1 MASKEERE
9 AARKLCEAKYR
20 LGTFTNV
27 ELAAEFGVTETTVRN
42 WAKKGGWKKDLT
54 QSVQKLTRRKIAEA
68 TNAVIKPD
76 PDTGEVDEE
85 NVVEAMA
92 SEASQVVLNHRT
104 LGGRFETAIENLL
117 TRLEEQ
123 VAKAKITIEV
133 QDATVEVDVPLEY
146 VGKVMNTATQ
156 SFERIVKIQRL
167 SYGLDE
173 KEEQKMPGEDLT
185 DSELDRKIE
194 RLSKALKDDD

>member
-1 MASKEERE
+1 MGKAERE

-68 TNAVIKPD
+68 TKDAIKPD
-76 PDTGEVDEE
+76 PDTGEVDDEK
-85 NVVEAMA
+85 VVEAVA
-92 SEASQVVLNHRT
+92 SEASQVVLNHRA
-104 LGGRFETAIENLL
+104 LGGRFETAIDNLL

-123 VAKAKITIEV
+123 VAKERITVQI

-146 VGKVMNTATQ
+146 VGKVVNAATQ
-156 SFERIVKIQRL
+156 SFERVVKIQRL

-185 DSELDRKIE
+185 DSELDRRIE
-194 RLSKALKDDD
+194 RLAGAVDAKDD

>member
-1 MASKEERE
+1 M
-9 AARKLCEAKYR
+9 
-20 LGTFTNV
+20 
-27 ELAAEFGVTETTVRN
+27 TETTVRN

-68 TNAVIKPD
+68 TKDAIKPD

-85 NVVEAMA
+85 KVVEAVA
-92 SEASQVVLNHRT
+92 SEASQVVLNHRV
-104 LGGRFETAIENLL
+104 LGGRFEGATTNLL

-123 VAKAKITIEV
+123 VANEKITVQI
-133 QDATVEVDVPLEY
+133 QDAAVQVDVPLEY
-146 VGKVMNTATQ
+146 VAKVLDAATK

-185 DSELDRKIE
+185 DSELDRKIS